1 MADKKISALTAAT
14 TPLAGTEV
22 LPIVQSGAT
31 VKVAVSDLTAGRAIA
46 ASAATITG
54 ATTAVSLTLANT
66 GGGTNATFA
75 VTENTGV
82 TLNLNEGATARQLI
96 IQQGGTEVWRLNAS
110 GNLAAADGKGIDFSA
125 TSGTGTSELL
135 ADYEEGTFTPLV
147 VGTTTSG
154 TATYATQV
162 GRYTKIGRQVMF
174 NIYLDYSGHTGTGN
188 MQIIQLPYTVAN
200 VTNNFSTM
208 SVWLNNL
215 ALTAGNFPQ
224 FNTNQNTT
232 TISMYQYP
240 TGGGALSAIP
250 MDATAS
256 IIVTGS
262 YEA

>member
-125 TSGTGTSELL
+125 TSGSGTSELL
-135 ADYEEGTFTPLV
+135 ADYEHGTFTPTI
-147 VGTTTSG
+147 VGTSTAGVG
-154 TATYATQV
+154 TYSTQV
-162 GRYTKIGRQVMF
+162 GVYTKVGNRVFFSIHL
-174 NIYLDYSGHTGTGN
+174 NWSAHTGSGDMNIGGMPFTATARSAVALWNSAITLNALSVVQGYN
-188 MQIIQLPYTVAN
+188 NLFTPTIALEQYAAGGGSAATVALD
-200 VTNNFSTM
+200 TS
-208 SVWLNNL
+208 
-215 ALTAGNFPQ
+215 GQ
-224 FNTNQNTT
+224 FMVSGQ
-232 TISMYQYP
+232 
-240 TGGGALSAIP
+240 
-250 MDATAS
+250 
-256 IIVTGS
+256 